1 VVDVVTRQTLADGAD
16 TRATLDV
23 LRGVRSMVDVHVSV
37 LDPKTDT
44 YRLLTLAEQRALWD
58 AR

>member
-1 VVDVVTRQTLADGAD
+1 
-16 TRATLDV
+16 
-23 LRGVRSMVDVHVSV
+23 MVDVHVSV
-37 LDPKTDT
+37 LDPKTGA